1 MSCQRKTSG
10 AVTSWRKWVW
20 SRPGIRSLESVN
32 LHLSSGHQSL
42 QQMDWQE
49 TGMLE
54 EMAYVTDADR
64 TPYLQ
69 LWNPL
74 PHPAALGLPF

>member
-1 MSCQRKTSG
+1 M
-10 AVTSWRKWVW
+10 
-20 SRPGIRSLESVN
+20 N

-64 TPYLQ
+64 TPYLYSESSPPPGCPGP
-69 LWNPL
+69 PL
-74 PHPAALGLPF
+74 LVLNAQ

>member
-1 MSCQRKTSG
+1 M
-10 AVTSWRKWVW
+10 
-20 SRPGIRSLESVN
+20 N

-64 TPYLQ
+64 TPYLYSGI
-69 LWNPL
+69 PSPTRL
-74 PHPAALGLPF
+74 PWALPFQCSVLSAH

>member
-1 MSCQRKTSG
+1 
-10 AVTSWRKWVW
+10 
-20 SRPGIRSLESVN
+20 
-32 LHLSSGHQSL
+32 
-42 QQMDWQE
+42 
-49 TGMLE
+49 MLE

-74 PHPAALGLPF
+74 PHPAALGLPFQCSVLISDCLSLGRHPRAKLHWDASEGRGGEGDRR